1 MVMHQ
6 HDPELC
12 VVAVTMFHGVL
23 MGSTCSGYFSKEFF
37 SLIDG
42 TRETLKPE
50 LFQL

>member
-1 MVMHQ
+1 MAVDQ

-23 MGSTCSGYFSKEFF
+23 MGSNCRGYF

-42 TRETLKPE
+42 TRETLRPE